1 MTNPNEN
8 APKSEEIRVL
18 LNIGDHFLEE
28 SQIASVA
35 RFGKGTK
42 IFLVNG
48 EELVVAVPYDRV
60 ASVVS
65 GKNK

>member
-8 APKSEEIRVL
+8 AHKSEEIRVL

-28 SQIASVA
+28 SQISSVA

-48 EELVVAVPYDRV
+48 EELVVAVPYERV

>member
-8 APKSEEIRVL
+8 PLKSGEIRVL

-28 SQIASVA
+28 SQISSVV

-48 EELVVAVPYDRV
+48 EEIIVSVSYERV
-60 ASVVS
+60 ASIVS

>member
-8 APKSEEIRVL
+8 PSKSGEIRVL
-18 LNIGDHFLEE
+18 LNIGDHFIEE
-28 SQIASVA
+28 SQVRSVA

-48 EELVVAVPYDRV
+48 EELIISVPYERV
-60 ASVVS
+60 AEIVS
-65 GKNK
+65 GKSK